1 MAKHHAD
8 EWEADCHADEWD
20 SDDGGACPLLIAGT
34 LLLCIGFGLGFVLGR
49 CSKGG

>member
-1 MAKHHAD
+1 MPEHHAD
-8 EWEADCHADEWD
+8 EWEAEWHADEWD
-20 SDDGGACPLLIAGT
+20 DDNDSGFPFLIAGT